1 MSCGLQLTSRHPA
14 KVGDYLDVT
23 VLGRGWRCDVL
34 PLLVLTD
41 CIKGCY
47 HLVRTVPCSLETCYK
62 INEREYTWVGGCI
75 FVPSESA
82 RAVVG
87 RGLVAL
93 AEGSI
98 FRKDDKL
105 DQLPLKRACK
115 SVLDVVK

>member
-1 MSCGLQLTSRHPA
+1 M
-14 KVGDYLDVT
+14 
-23 VLGRGWRCDVL
+23 
-34 PLLVLTD
+34 
-41 CIKGCY
+41 
-47 HLVRTVPCSLETCYK
+47 
-62 INEREYTWVGGCI
+62 
-75 FVPSESA
+75 PSETA

-115 SVLDVVK
+115 SLLGVVK